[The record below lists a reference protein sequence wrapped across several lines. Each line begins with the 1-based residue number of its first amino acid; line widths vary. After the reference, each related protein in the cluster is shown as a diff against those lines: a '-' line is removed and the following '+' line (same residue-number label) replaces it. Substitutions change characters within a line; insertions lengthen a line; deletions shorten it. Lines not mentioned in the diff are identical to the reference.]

1 MPDDAKSPDVP
12 RAQLG
17 TAEDLKEVWDRFR
30 AGDVVYCPSDAA
42 PLALAVDG
50 SAGAYRFVC
59 TQCGLASP
67 WFESGPNGMR
77 VRSHAS
83 TGSGQPAPDD

>member
-1 MPDDAKSPDVP
+1 MSDDAKSPTDVP
-12 RAQLG
+12 RAPLG
-17 TAEDLKEVWDRFR
+17 TVEDLKDAWDSFR
-30 AGDVVYCPSDAA
+30 AGAVVYCPSDAA

-59 TQCGLASP
+59 TRCGVASP

-77 VRSHAS
+77 LRGSAS
-83 TGSGQPAPDD
+83 GSSPVEDG